1 MNNETLVYNPA
12 ALEDLSNT
20 LNSRLR
26 EFEDAIGAMFQTI
39 DTEMNQPDHWSGS
52 TYDQLKDKC
61 DNFRSTKI
69 EVMANNLKAYV
80 NHFDKTS
87 TEAAETTT
95 SVEGIVTRDAIENAD
110 ITGQN

>member
-1 MNNETLVYNPA
+1 
-12 ALEDLSNT
+12 
-20 LNSRLR
+20 
-26 EFEDAIGAMFQTI
+26 
-39 DTEMNQPDHWSGS
+39 
-52 TYDQLKDKC
+52 
-61 DNFRSTKI
+61 
-69 EVMANNLKAYV
+69 MANNLKAYV